1 MAFSST
7 HDVFARMPEVFN
19 ASAAQGLEAVFQFD
33 IHGPEGGA
41 WHVTVRDDACS
52 VSEGTHESPRVTITM
67 SAEDWLAL
75 VNRRLN
81 GIQAF
86 MTGKLK
92 VKGDLMLAQRI
103 YDIFPF

>member
-1 MAFSST
+1 MAFSNA
-7 HDVFARMPEVFN
+7 HDVFSRMPELFN
-19 ASAAQGLEAVFQFD
+19 AGAARGLDAVFQFD
-33 IHGPEGGA
+33 IHGEEGGE

-52 VSEGTHESPRVTITM
+52 VSEGTHDSPRVTIAM
-67 SAEDWLAL
+67 SAENWLAL

-81 GIQAF
+81 GVQAF

-92 VKGDLMLAQRI
+92 VSGDLMLAQRI

>member
-1 MAFSST
+1 
-7 HDVFARMPEVFN
+7 MPTVFN
-19 ASAAQGLEAVFQFD
+19 PGAAQGLDAVFQFD
-33 IHGPEGGA
+33 IQGEEGGA
-41 WHVTVRDDACS
+41 WHVTVREGACA
-52 VSEGTHESPRVTITM
+52 VGEGVHDSPRVTITM

-81 GIQAF
+81 GVQAF

-92 VKGDLMLAQRI
+92 VKGDLMLAQRV

>member
-7 HDVFARMPEVFN
+7 HDVFSRMPEVFN
-19 ASAAQGLEAVFQFD
+19 PNSAKGLDAVFQFN
-33 IHGPEGGA
+33 IEGEDGGT
-41 WHVTVRDDACS
+41 WNVTVQEDSCS
-52 VSEGTHESPRVTITM
+52 VEQGTHDSPRVTITM

-81 GIQAF
+81 AVQAF

-103 YDIFPF
+103 YDLFPF

>member
-7 HDVFARMPEVFN
+7 SDVFSRMPEVFN
-19 ASAAQGLEAVFQFD
+19 PHSAKGLDAVFQFHIKGED
-33 IHGPEGGA
+33 GGA
-41 WHVTVRDDACS
+41 WNVSVKDGVCS
-52 VSEGTHESPRVTITM
+52 VEGGTHETPNVTISM
-67 SAEDWLAL
+67 SSKDWIAL

-81 GIQAF
+81 AVQAF

-103 YDIFPF
+103 YDLFPF